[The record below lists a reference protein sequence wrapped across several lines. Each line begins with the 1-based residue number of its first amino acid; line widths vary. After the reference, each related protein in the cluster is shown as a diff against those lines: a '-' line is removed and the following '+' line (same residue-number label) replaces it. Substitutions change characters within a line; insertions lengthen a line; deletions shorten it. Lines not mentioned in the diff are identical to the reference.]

1 MSHAALLKTLLE
13 LESRALAAEDVAA
26 LRFTIVNE
34 SHALCAYRQAAMF
47 ESVGGRLKMVA
58 ASGLASVAEDSPFT
72 VWVSQFVRR
81 LPAGAQ
87 VQRLDYADAAEQDQV
102 GWAEWLPEH
111 LLWVP
116 LADASG
122 EVHAYVLYAA
132 ESAWSDQAVALLQR
146 LHQIYVLC
154 LTRLRAQRNRRF
166 FQRLAAGLRGRFAL
180 MTVLV
185 VIACVFVPVRMS
197 VLAPA
202 EVSALSAVA
211 ITAAQDGVVASVD
224 VLPNSRVSAGEVLF
238 RLDDSNLRSRLE
250 IARQS
255 LQVARAD
262 ANVAQQ
268 RAFGDL
274 QSRAEV
280 AALEGRVRER
290 EAELAAVQAQL
301 ERVEAKAPRSG
312 VAVFTDP
319 NDWIGKPVQT
329 GERVMQLAQ
338 PEDAGLLIWLPV
350 ADAINLEEGAAVQLF
365 LHTDPLNPRS
375 ASLFEASYQVVLSPD
390 GLASYRLRAR
400 FDEGESLPRIGL
412 RGTARI
418 SGEQVSLG
426 YYLFR
431 RPIAA
436 VREWTGW

>member
-1 MSHAALLKTLLE
+1 MTSAALLKTLLE
-13 LESRALAAEDVAA
+13 LESRALAAEDLAA

-47 ESVGGRLKMVA
+47 ESVGGRLKMMA

-81 LPAGAQ
+81 LPAGET
-87 VQRLDYADAAEQDQV
+87 QRLDYADAAEQDQV

-122 EVHAYVLYAA
+122 EAHAYVLYAA
-132 ESAWSDQAVALLQR
+132 ESAWSDQSVALLQR

-154 LTRLRAQRNRRF
+154 LTRLRVQRNRRL
-166 FQRLAAGLRGRFAL
+166 FQRLAASLRGRFAL
-180 MTVLV
+180 MVALTVIV
-185 VIACVFVPVRMS
+185 CVFVPVRMS

-255 LQVARAD
+255 LEVARAD

-274 QSRAEV
+274 QSRAEL

-301 ERVEAKAPRSG
+301 ERVEAKAPGSG
-312 VAVFTDP
+312 VAIFTDP
-319 NDWIGKPVQT
+319 NDWTGKPVQT

-350 ADAINLEEGAAVQLF
+350 ADAINLEEGALVQLF

-375 ASLFEASYQVVLSPD
+375 ASLFEASYQVVLSPE